1 MISKKLVLTAFSVC
15 IVFSI
20 LLASI
25 AYLTLR
31 DIKKDIEIQKV
42 ADSIVKTA
50 FKINIDEREYRLNPY
65 KKNEIKEH
73 LKEIKKL
80 VSSCEEMCDLKKINF
95 SKLHGSIDLYEKLF
109 EQLKFYHETNEK
121 IIEELRKLERIIQ
134 ATIFSKPNPEKGTIA
149 LLEIRL
155 QEKSYMLFREKP
167 LLFHEKPYSEKRK
180 IAVRNLLMWAEGDK
194 RINEL
199 MDKDSELFEEIVS
212 NYEQMDKIL
221 ELMKKE
227 IKKIEDIGYCICKA
241 TQQKIDF
248 AYKKLQILLTT
259 LLVLL
264 ILGGIELI
272 VFYTKNI

>member
-1 MISKKLVLTAFSVC
+1 MTTKKLVLTAFSVC
-15 IVFSI
+15 IGFSI

-42 ADSIVKTA
+42 ANNMVKTA

-65 KKNEIKEH
+65 EKNKIKEH
-73 LKEIKKL
+73 LKELKKL
-80 VSSCEEMCDLKKINF
+80 VSSCEEMCDVKRINF
-95 SKLHGSIDLYEKLF
+95 LKLHGSIDLYEKLF
-109 EQLKFYHETNEK
+109 EQLKFYRETNEK

-134 ATIFSKPNPEKGTIA
+134 GTIFSKPNPERGTIA

-155 QEKSYMLFREKP
+155 QEKSYLLFRNKP
-167 LLFHEKPYSEKRK
+167 LLFFERPYLEKRK
-180 IAVRNLLMWAEGDK
+180 IAVRNLRIWAEGDK

-199 MDKDSELFEEIVS
+199 IDKDSKLFEDILS
-212 NYEQMDKIL
+212 NYEQMDKTL

-227 IKKIEDIGYCICKA
+227 VRKIEEAINCIYKA
-241 TQQKIDF
+241 TQHKIDF
-248 AYKKLQILLTT
+248 AYKKFQILLIT

-264 ILGGIELI
+264 ISGVIELI

>member
-1 MISKKLVLTAFSVC
+1 MTTKKLVLPAFSIC
-15 IVFSI
+15 IAFSI

-25 AYLTLR
+25 AYLTLK

-42 ADSIVKTA
+42 ANSIVKTA

-73 LKEIKKL
+73 LKELKKL

-109 EQLKFYHETNEK
+109 EQLKFYRETNEK
-121 IIEELRKLERIIQ
+121 IVEELRKLERIIQ
-134 ATIFSKPNPEKGTIA
+134 ATIFSKPNPERGTIA
-149 LLEIRL
+149 LQEIRL
-155 QEKSYMLFREKP
+155 QEKSYLLFREKP
-167 LLFHEKPYSEKRK
+167 FVFPERPYLEKRK
-180 IAVRNLLMWAEGDK
+180 IAVINLLIWAEGDK

-199 MDKDSELFEEIVS
+199 IDKDNKLFKDILS
-212 NYEQMDKIL
+212 NYEQMDKTL
-221 ELMKKE
+221 ELMRKE
-227 IKKIEDIGYCICKA
+227 VRKIEGAIHCIYKA
-241 TQQKIDF
+241 TQHKIDF
-248 AYKKLQILLTT
+248 AYKKLQILLITIV
-259 LLVLL
+259 VLL